1 MASRS
6 LSWSNKTALSD
17 TEKVYVAI
25 AYNCGHADPR
35 SGFKQGFNS
44 DGRYYG
50 ENILEYMRLA
60 QQIVVAPALKV
71 VSIPQETAAPL
82 PPPTPAR

>member
-6 LSWSNKTALSD
+6 PSWSNKTALGD

-35 SGFKQGFNS
+35 SK
-44 DGRYYG
+44 RG
-50 ENILEYMRLA
+50 EPPIL
-60 QQIVVAPALKV
+60 VV
-71 VSIPQETAAPL
+71 
-82 PPPTPAR
+82 